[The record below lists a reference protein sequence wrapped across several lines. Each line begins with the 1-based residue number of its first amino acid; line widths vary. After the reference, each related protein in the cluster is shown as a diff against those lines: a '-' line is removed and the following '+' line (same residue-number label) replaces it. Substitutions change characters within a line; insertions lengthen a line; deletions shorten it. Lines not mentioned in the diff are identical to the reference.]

1 MTQANGR
8 NADFPIDTV
17 FLERWSP
24 RAFTGEPISRDDLF
38 TMLEAARWA
47 PSSSNAQPWRFI
59 FALRNTSAFER
70 LLGLL
75 VPGNQV
81 WAKNASALLFFA
93 SKKTSISPSG
103 KVVSLRTH
111 SFDTGTASGF
121 FALEAHRMGWHAHG
135 MAGYDHERA
144 ITELNITDDYRVEAA
159 YAVGRLEDRSALPEE
174 LAKREQPNGRRPL
187 SESVFEGQLEP

>member
-1 MTQANGR
+1 
-8 NADFPIDTV
+8 
-17 FLERWSP
+17 
-24 RAFTGEPISRDDLF
+24 
-38 TMLEAARWA
+38 MLEAARWA

-81 WAKNASALLFFA
+81 WAKNASALLFFV

-159 YAVGRLEDRSALPEE
+159 YAVGRLDDRSALPEE